1 MARRFSLSSL
11 LPQRSEDPGVCG
23 ESTHFYVHATL
34 LKLCHVRA
42 YFYAQAHGHFLGAL
56 ICVRGDDDL
65 AVDLSASMARVKLH
79 FAIEKIGIRSIQGGL
94 DFHYYHLA
102 ILDHYIEF
110 HLLRMAKDLPAASQ
124 VRKRSAVKPTSRRI
138 VRIPC

>member
-1 MARRFSLSSL
+1 VKT
-11 LPQRSEDPGVCG
+11 PGVCG

-65 AVDLSASMARVKLH
+65 AVDLLAGMARVKLH
-79 FAIEKIGIRSIQGGL
+79 FANEGL
-94 DFHYYHLA
+94 LGASSEVSTLVQTLA
-102 ILDHYIEF
+102 RLDW
-110 HLLRMAKDLPAASQ
+110 KDEASVGESDPQ
-124 VRKRSAVKPTSRRI
+124 RLKR
-138 VRIPC
+138 